1 MLNNEPRCFRAVRAD
16 CLLVRP
22 ATFVDHLSQ
31 PLCIPDVHCLH
42 AWNIA
47 APKLA
52 GINQFLTN
60 SQVFDAHCNQFFSKG
75 IIQQGSDR
83 IYAPWGEDPFVA
95 LQYAIDYI
103 GQLLDAA
110 VDRQQLQDRK
120 KRSCGDNNGWI
131 WRYPR
136 LSTGKRLDS
145 L

>member
-1 MLNNEPRCFRAVRAD
+1 MNHAAFAPSAPTVCSSGQPHSLTI
-16 CLLVRP
+16 CLSRS
-22 ATFVDHLSQ
+22 AFVM
-31 PLCIPDVHCLH
+31 CNCLH